1 MSVVYNKEEGLITL
15 HTLNTTYQMKVGQFG
30 HLYHVYYGKKAEGD
44 MSYLLTFFDRGS
56 AGNPY
61 EAGLDTTVSMDS
73 QPMEYPCYGNG
84 DYRSPAFSMKDKFG
98 VYGADLRFK
107 DCRVETGKYSIP
119 GLPAV
124 YAEETEADTV
134 IVTLV
139 DARTGVEVEL
149 YYGVVTELDVITR
162 SARIKNAG
170 TEEVTLTKA
179 YSAGMDFLAGDFDV
193 IHFHGRYSMEKL
205 TERVPVMMGNQSFG
219 SRRGI
224 SSYENNPFVILC
236 EKTADE
242 DNGMCYG
249 MNFLYSGNFRCEV
262 EKEQFGS
269 TRFSMGIQDEMF
281 EYPLAPGETFYAP
294 EVAISCAEGLTALS
308 HNYHKLLK
316 DHVCR
321 GPWRNKRR
329 PILINNWEAT
339 YFKFNGEKIL
349 NIAKQASEL
358 GVEMLVL
365 DDGWFGKREDD
376 CSGLGDWFFNEE
388 KMGCSLHD
396 LVEEV
401 NKTGMKFGIWIE
413 PEMISEDSD
422 LYREHP
428 EWAFELPG
436 RKAIRS
442 RHQLCLDFSRRD
454 VQDYIFDKIA
464 AVIESANIEYVK
476 MDFNRSMHDIYT
488 NAYEYQNQGKILYE
502 CTLGIYRFLE
512 KLLAKFPNLLLET
525 CAGGGGR
532 YDAGMLYYSPQIWAS
547 DNTDAIERLQIQYG
561 SSFGYPTSSLGSH
574 VSAVPNHQTG
584 RITSMK
590 TRAVVAM
597 SGSFGYELDLNIV
610 SDKEK
615 EEVKEHI
622 ALFKKYWDVIHEGE
636 YYRLSNPMELSEYA
650 AWEFVSEDKSEALL
664 NVVTLQTHG
673 NAPVCFLR
681 LKGIDA
687 NAVYVEQ
694 ESGKEYAGS
703 ALLNAGLPLPRPNA
717 EYLAMQ
723 MHFVR
728 K

>member
-1 MSVVYNKEEGLITL
+1 MSVVYNREDGLITL

-44 MSYLLTFFDRGS
+44 MSYLLTFYDRGS

-61 EAGLDTTVSMDS
+61 EAGWDTTVSMDS

-84 DYRSPAFSMKDKFG
+84 DFRSPAFSMKDKFG

-107 DCRVETGKYSIP
+107 SCRVENGKYSIP
-119 GLPAV
+119 GLPTV

-139 DARTGVEVEL
+139 DVRTGVEVEL
-149 YYGVVTELDVITR
+149 YYGVITGLDVITR
-162 SARIKNAG
+162 SARIKNKG
-170 TEEVTLTKA
+170 SEEITITKA
-179 YSAGMDFLAGDFDV
+179 YSAGIDFLAGDFDV
-193 IHFHGRYSMEKL
+193 IHFHGRYAMEKMM
-205 TERVPVMMGNQSFG
+205 ERVPVMVGNQSFG

-224 SSYENNPFVILC
+224 SSYQNAPFVILA
-236 EKTADE
+236 EKTATE
-242 DNGMCYG
+242 DTGMCYA

-269 TRFSMGIQDEMF
+269 TRFAMGIQDEMF

-294 EVAISCAEGLTALS
+294 EVAISYAEGLTALS
-308 HNYHKLLK
+308 GNYHKLLRN
-316 DHVCR
+316 HVCR

-339 YFKFNGEKIL
+339 YFKFDGDKIL
-349 NIAKQASEL
+349 NIAKQAAEL

-376 CSGLGDWFFNEE
+376 CSGLGDWVFNEE
-388 KMGCSLHD
+388 KMGRSLHD

-422 LYREHP
+422 LYRAHP
-428 EWAFELPG
+428 EWAFEIPG
-436 RKAIRS
+436 RKPIRS

-454 VQDYIFDKIA
+454 VQDYIFDMISK
-464 AVIESANIEYVK
+464 VIESANIEYVK
-476 MDFNRSMHDIYT
+476 MDFNRSLHDIYT

-502 CTLGIYRFLE
+502 CTLGIYRFLD
-512 KLLAKFPNLLLET
+512 KLLTKFPNLLLET

-532 YDAGMLYYSPQIWAS
+532 FDAGMLYYSPQIWTS

-561 SSFGYPTSSLGSH
+561 TSFGYPVSAMGSH

-584 RITSMK
+584 RVTSMK

-597 SGSFGYELDLNIV
+597 SGTFGYELDLNIV
-610 SDKEK
+610 SDEEK
-615 EEVKEHI
+615 AEVKEQI
-622 ALFKKYWDVIHEGE
+622 VLCKKYWDIIHEGD
-636 YYRLSNPMELSEYA
+636 YYRLSNPMDLSEYA

-694 ESGKEYAGS
+694 ETGKEYAGS

>member
-1 MSVVYNKEEGLITL
+1 MSVVYNKKKGLITL
-15 HTLNTTYQMKVGQFG
+15 HTSNTTYQMKVGQFG
-30 HLYHVYYGKKAEGD
+30 HLYHVYYGKKVKGD

-61 EAGLDTTVSMDS
+61 EAGLDTTISMDS

-84 DYRSPAFSMKDKFG
+84 DYRSPAFSMKDKYG
-98 VYGADLRFK
+98 VYGADFRFK
-107 DCRVETGKYSIP
+107 SCRVEAGKYSLP
-119 GLPAV
+119 GLPSA
-124 YAEETEADTV
+124 YAEESEAETV
-134 IVTLV
+134 IITLA
-139 DARTGVEVEL
+139 DARTGVVAEL
-149 YYGVVTELDVITR
+149 YYGVMERLDVITR
-162 SARIKNAG
+162 AARIVNAG
-170 TEEVTLTKA
+170 KEEVTLTKA

-193 IHFHGRYSMEKL
+193 IHFHGRYSMEKMM
-205 TERVPVMMGNQSFG
+205 ERVPVMVGNQSFG

-224 SSYENNPFVILC
+224 SSYENNPFVILA

-242 DNGMCYG
+242 DHGMCYG

-281 EYPLAPGETFYAP
+281 EYPLAPGEDFYAP

-308 HNYHKLLK
+308 HNYHRLLQN
-316 DHVCR
+316 HVCR

-339 YFKFNGEKIL
+339 YFKFNGEKIVS
-349 NIAKQASEL
+349 IAKQASEL

-365 DDGWFGKREDD
+365 DDGWFGKREND

-388 KMGCSLHD
+388 KMGCTLHD

-422 LYREHP
+422 LYRAHP

-454 VQDYIFDKIA
+454 VQDYVFDMISNI
-464 AVIESANIEYVK
+464 IESANIEYVK

-512 KLLAKFPNLLLET
+512 RLLEKFPNLLLET

-561 SSFGYPTSSLGSH
+561 SSFGYPTCTLGAH

-597 SGSFGYELDLNIV
+597 SGSFGYELDLNTV
-610 SDKEK
+610 SDAEK

-622 ALFKKYWDVIHEGE
+622 ALFKKYWSVIHEGA

-650 AWEFVSEDKSEALL
+650 AWEFVSKDKNEALL
-664 NVVTLQTHG
+664 NIVTLQTHG

-681 LKGIDA
+681 LKGLNEKA
-687 NAVYVEQ
+687 TYVEQ
-694 ESGKEYAGS
+694 ETGREYSGYA
-703 ALLNAGLPLPRPNA
+703 LMNAGLPLPRPNA
-717 EYLAMQ
+717 EYLATQ

>member
-1 MSVVYNKEEGLITL
+1 MSVVYNREEGLITL

-30 HLYHVYYGKKAEGD
+30 HLYHVYYGKKTEGD

-61 EAGLDTTVSMDS
+61 EAGDDTTISMDS

-84 DYRSPAFSMKDKFG
+84 DFRSPCFGMKDKFG

-107 DCRVETGKYSIP
+107 DCVTEKGKYSIP
-119 GLPAV
+119 NLPAV
-124 YAEETEADTV
+124 YTQEEEADTV

-149 YYGVVTELDVITR
+149 YYGVIAGLDVITR

-170 TEEVTLTKA
+170 NEEVTLTKA

-193 IHFHGRYSMEKL
+193 IHFHGRYSMEKMM
-205 TERVPVMMGNQSFG
+205 ERVPVMMGNQSFG

-224 SSYENNPFVILC
+224 SSYQNNPFVILA
-236 EKTADE
+236 EKTATE

-308 HNYHKLLK
+308 ANYHKLLRN
-316 DHVCR
+316 HVCR
-321 GPWRNKRR
+321 GPWKNKRR

-339 YFKFNGEKIL
+339 YFKFNGEKII
-349 NIAKQASEL
+349 NIAKQAAEL

-365 DDGWFGKREDD
+365 DDGWFGKREND

-401 NKTGMKFGIWIE
+401 NNTGMKFGIWIE

-428 EWAFELPG
+428 EWAFEIPG
-436 RKAIRS
+436 RKPIRS
-442 RHQLCLDFSRRD
+442 RHQLCLDFSRKD
-454 VQDYIFDKIA
+454 VQDHIFDKITK
-464 AVIESANIEYVK
+464 VIESANIEYIK
-476 MDFNRSMHDIYT
+476 MDFNRSLHDIYT

-512 KLLAKFPNLLLET
+512 RLLEKFPNVLLET

-561 SSFGYPTSSLGSH
+561 SSFGYPTSTLGSH

-584 RITSMK
+584 RVVSMN

-610 SDKEK
+610 SDEEK
-615 EEVKEHI
+615 EEVKKHI
-622 ALFKKYWDVIHEGE
+622 ALCKKYWDLTHEGV

-681 LKGIDA
+681 LKGIDEDA
-687 NAVYVEQ
+687 IYVEQ
-694 ESGKEYAGS
+694 ETGKEYSGS

>member
-1 MSVVYNKEEGLITL
+1 MSVVYNREEGIITL
-15 HTLNTTYQMKVGQFG
+15 NTLNTTYQMKVGQFG
-30 HLYHVYYGKKAEGD
+30 HLYHVYYGKKTEGD

-84 DYRSPAFSMKDKFG
+84 DFRSPCFSMKDKFG

-107 DCRVETGKYSIP
+107 DCRVENGKYSIP
-119 GLPAV
+119 NLPAV
-124 YAEETEADTV
+124 YAEESQADTAV
-134 IVTLV
+134 VTV
-139 DARTGVEVEL
+139 ADARTGVEVEL
-149 YYGVVTELDVITR
+149 YYGVIAGLDVITR
-162 SARIKNAG
+162 SARIKNTG
-170 TEEVTLTKA
+170 NEEVTLTKA

-193 IHFHGRYSMEKL
+193 IHFHGRYSMEKI
-205 TERVPVMMGNQSFG
+205 TERVPVMVGNQSFG

-224 SSYENNPFVILC
+224 SSYQNNPFVILC

-242 DNGMCYG
+242 DGGMCYA
-249 MNFLYSGNFRCEV
+249 MNFIYSGNFRCEV

-308 HNYHKLLK
+308 SNYHKLLRN
-316 DHVCR
+316 HVCR

-339 YFKFNGEKIL
+339 YFKFNGEKII
-349 NIAKQASEL
+349 NIANQAAEL

-401 NKTGMKFGIWIE
+401 NKRGMKFGIWIE

-442 RHQLCLDFSRRD
+442 RHQLCLDFARKD
-454 VQDYIFDKIA
+454 VQDHIFDKISK
-464 AVIESANIEYVK
+464 VIESANIEYVK
-476 MDFNRSMHDIYT
+476 MDFNRSLHDIYT

-512 KLLAKFPNLLLET
+512 RLLEKFPNLLLET

-584 RITSMK
+584 RITSMN

-610 SDKEK
+610 SGEEK

-622 ALFKKYWDVIHEGE
+622 ELFKKYWSLIHEGD

-681 LKGIDA
+681 LKGIDE
-687 NAVYVEQ
+687 NAIYVEQ
-694 ESGKEYAGS
+694 GTGKEYSGS
-703 ALLNAGLPLPRPNA
+703 ALLNAGLPLTRPNA
-717 EYLAMQ
+717 EYLATQ